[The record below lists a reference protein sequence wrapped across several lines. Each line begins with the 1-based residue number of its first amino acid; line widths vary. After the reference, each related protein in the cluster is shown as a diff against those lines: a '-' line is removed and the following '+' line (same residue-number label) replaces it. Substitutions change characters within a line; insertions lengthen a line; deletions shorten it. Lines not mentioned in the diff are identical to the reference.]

1 MDGFTATQIA
11 WAAGVIFIAYVVR
24 GMSGFGSGLV
34 ATPLLALLLPVHVVV
49 PLSGLLVFVLFIFL
63 SVRDHRDVIWEE
75 FRLLLLPTLAGV
87 VAGLWLFR
95 SLDNRVLL
103 TLLGGFLVIY
113 ATYMLVVY
121 YWKLP
126 QIRCSSRW
134 AWPAGF
140 MGAFIDTLFGGGG
153 GTLVVVYIQARGV
166 GRAAFRATVAMLW
179 FVEMIARVAGYGLAG
194 YYTLEILLLAAL
206 VLPMVWAGTRV
217 GEHIGDRVSAAV
229 FTRLLAAMLLLSGAS
244 LLLK

>member
-1 MDGFTATQIA
+1 MEGFSTAQIA

-63 SVRDHRDVIWEE
+63 SVRDHRDVIWQE

-113 ATYMLVVY
+113 ATYMLVVH

-126 QIRCSSRW
+126 QIRCSGRW

-153 GTLVVVYIQARGV
+153 GTLVVIYIQARGV

-179 FVEMIARVAGYGLAG
+179 FIEMIARVAGYGLAG
-194 YYTLEILLLAAL
+194 YYTAEILLLAAL